1 MIEIAHKNEDINF
14 IKNLFFFIKNKLTEK
29 KNRLTGNKSTEIL

>member
-1 MIEIAHKNEDINF
+1 MIEIAHKNEDINY

-29 KNRLTGNKSTEIL
+29 KID